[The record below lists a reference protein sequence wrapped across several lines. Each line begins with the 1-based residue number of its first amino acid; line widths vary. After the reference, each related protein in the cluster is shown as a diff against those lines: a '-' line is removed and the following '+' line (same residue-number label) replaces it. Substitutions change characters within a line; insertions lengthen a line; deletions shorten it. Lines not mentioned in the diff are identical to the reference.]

1 MNQRVNQQQL
11 DLFNQNF
18 NIQLLEKDI
27 ELIEYDQL
35 KKEHFET
42 NEFEKLE
49 LNDYFGAYPVTDEYV
64 YRIVK
69 KEKPLGKPI
78 KIIQHTRDI
87 EDFILQEM
95 DKILQTKP
103 VSIKKLNFEEK
114 LKLFNQH
121 FKFGVIQETRYYR
134 GSPDLTS
141 LDLELGS
148 SIQGSLD
155 FVDYNDAYY
164 KTRDLTYGICKK
176 GDVIKK
182 VNTKNEL
189 KYFIEN
195 NMEDYL

>member
-35 KKEHFET
+35 TKEHFEV
-42 NEFEKLE
+42 NEFEKLKF
-49 LNDYFGAYPVTDEYV
+49 NDYFGTYPIADEYL
-64 YRIVK
+64 YQIVK
-69 KEKPLGKPI
+69 KERPLGKPL

-95 DKILQTKP
+95 NKILQTKP
-103 VSIKKLNFEEK
+103 VSIKELNFEEK
-114 LKLFNQH
+114 LRLFNQH

-155 FVDYNDAYY
+155 FVDYNEAYY
-164 KTRDLTYGICKK
+164 ETRDLTYVICKNS
-176 GDVIKK
+176 DVIKK
-182 VNTKNEL
+182 VNTTNEL
-189 KYFIEN
+189 EYFIKN
-195 NMEDYL
+195 DMEDYL

>member
-1 MNQRVNQQQL
+1 MRQHVNQQQL
-11 DLFNQNF
+11 DLFNRNF
-18 NIQLLEKDI
+18 NVQLLEKDI
-27 ELIEYDQL
+27 DLTEYDQL
-35 KKEHFET
+35 TKEHFEV
-42 NEFEKLE
+42 NEFEKLKF
-49 LNDYFGAYPVTDEYV
+49 NDYFGAYPISDEYL
-64 YRIVK
+64 YQIVK
-69 KEKPLGKPI
+69 KEKPFGKPI

-103 VSIKKLNFEEK
+103 VSIKELNFEEK

-121 FKFGVIQETRYYR
+121 FKFGIIQETRYYR

-141 LDLELGS
+141 SDLELGS
-148 SIQGSLD
+148 SIQSSLD
-155 FVDYNDAYY
+155 FADYNDAYY
-164 KTRDLTYGICKK
+164 ETRDLTYGICKE

-182 VNTKNEL
+182 VNTINEL

>member
-35 KKEHFET
+35 TKEHFET

-49 LNDYFGAYPVTDEYV
+49 FNDYFGAYPIADEYV
-64 YRIVK
+64 YQIVK
-69 KEKPLGKPI
+69 KEEPFGKPL

-103 VSIKKLNFEEK
+103 VSIKELKFEEK

-148 SIQGSLD
+148 SIQSSLD
-155 FVDYNDAYY
+155 FEDYNEAYHE
-164 KTRDLTYGICKK
+164 TRGLTYGICKE

-182 VNTKNEL
+182 INTTNEL
-189 KYFIEN
+189 KYFIER

>member
-103 VSIKKLNFEEK
+103 VSIKELNFEEK

-164 KTRDLTYGICKK
+164 ETRDLTYGICKK

>member
-1 MNQRVNQQQL
+1 
-11 DLFNQNF
+11 
-18 NIQLLEKDI
+18 
-27 ELIEYDQL
+27 
-35 KKEHFET
+35 
-42 NEFEKLE
+42 
-49 LNDYFGAYPVTDEYV
+49 
-64 YRIVK
+64 
-69 KEKPLGKPI
+69 
-78 KIIQHTRDI
+78 
-87 EDFILQEM
+87 M

-103 VSIKKLNFEEK
+103 VSIKELNFEEK

-148 SIQGSLD
+148 SIQGSID

-164 KTRDLTYGICKK
+164 ETRDLTYGICKER
-176 GDVIKK
+176 DIIKK
-182 VNTKNEL
+182 VNTINEL

>member
-1 MNQRVNQQQL
+1 MSQRVNQQQL
-11 DLFNQNF
+11 DLFNRNF
-18 NIQLLEKDI
+18 NIQLLEKNI
-27 ELIEYDQL
+27 ELTEYDQL
-35 KKEHFET
+35 TKEHFET

-49 LNDYFGAYPVTDEYV
+49 FNDYFGAYPITNEYV
-64 YRIVK
+64 YFIVK
-69 KEKPLGKPI
+69 KEKPLGKPL

-103 VSIKKLNFEEK
+103 VSIKELNFEEK

-134 GSPDLTS
+134 GSPDLTP
-141 LDLELGS
+141 LDLYLGS
-148 SIQGSLD
+148 SIQGSID

-164 KTRDLTYGICKK
+164 ETRDLTYGICKEH
-176 GDVIKK
+176 DIIKK

-189 KYFIEN
+189 EYFIEN
-195 NMEDYL
+195 EMDDYL

>member
-1 MNQRVNQQQL
+1 MNTYIRL
-11 DLFNQNF
+11 S
-18 NIQLLEKDI
+18 
-27 ELIEYDQL
+27 
-35 KKEHFET
+35 
-42 NEFEKLE
+42 
-49 LNDYFGAYPVTDEYV
+49 
-64 YRIVK
+64 K
-69 KEKPLGKPI
+69 KEKPFGKPI
-78 KIIQHTRDI
+78 KIIQNTRDI

-103 VSIKKLNFEEK
+103 VSIKELNFEEK

-134 GSPDLTS
+134 GSPDLIS

-155 FVDYNDAYY
+155 FVDYNDSYY
-164 KTRDLTYGICKK
+164 ETRNLTYGICKE

>member
-1 MNQRVNQQQL
+1 MSQHVNQQQL

-27 ELIEYDQL
+27 KLIEYDQL
-35 KKEHFET
+35 TKEHFKV
-42 NEFEKLE
+42 NKFEKLKF
-49 LNDYFGAYPVTDEYV
+49 NDYLGAYPIADEYV
-64 YRIVK
+64 YSIVK
-69 KEKPLGKPI
+69 KEKPLGKPL
-78 KIIQHTRDI
+78 KIIQHTCDI

-114 LKLFNQH
+114 IKLFNQY
-121 FKFGVIQETRYYR
+121 FKFGVIRETRYHR

-148 SIQGSLD
+148 SIQGSLN
-155 FVDYNDAYY
+155 FVDYNDTYY
-164 KTRDLTYGICKK
+164 EIRDLTYGICKD

-182 VNTKNEL
+182 VNTTNEL
-189 KYFIEN
+189 EYFIEN
-195 NMEDYL
+195 DMDNYL

>member
-1 MNQRVNQQQL
+1 MSQRVNQQQL

-27 ELIEYDQL
+27 ELTEYNQL
-35 KKEHFET
+35 TKEHFET

-49 LNDYFGAYPVTDEYV
+49 FNDYFGAYPIADEYV
-64 YRIVK
+64 YSIVK
-69 KEKPLGKPI
+69 KEKPFGKPI

-87 EDFILQEM
+87 KDFILQEM
-95 DKILQTKP
+95 DKTLQTKP
-103 VSIKKLNFEEK
+103 VSIKELDFEEK

-148 SIQGSLD
+148 SIQGSID

-164 KTRDLTYGICKK
+164 KTRDLTYGICKN

-189 KYFIEN
+189 KHFIEN
-195 NMEDYL
+195 DMENYL

>member
-1 MNQRVNQQQL
+1 MSQRVNQQQL
-11 DLFNQNF
+11 DLFNRNF
-18 NIQLLEKDI
+18 NVQLLEKDI

-35 KKEHFET
+35 TKEHFEV
-42 NEFEKLE
+42 NEFEKLKF
-49 LNDYFGAYPVTDEYV
+49 NDYFGAYPIADEYV
-64 YRIVK
+64 YSIVK
-69 KEKPLGKPI
+69 KEKPLGKPL

-103 VSIKKLNFEEK
+103 ISIKELNFEEK
-114 LKLFNQH
+114 LKLFKKH

-134 GSPDLTS
+134 GSPDLIS
-141 LDLELGS
+141 LDLDLGS
-148 SIQGSLD
+148 SIQSSLD

-164 KTRDLTYGICKK
+164 ETRDLTYGICKE

-182 VNTKNEL
+182 VNTINEL

>member
-18 NIQLLEKDI
+18 NVQLLEKAI
-27 ELIEYDQL
+27 NLTEYDQL
-35 KKEHFET
+35 TKEHFET
-42 NEFEKLE
+42 NEFKKLE
-49 LNDYFGAYPVTDEYV
+49 LNDYFGAYHIADEYV
-64 YRIVK
+64 YSIVK
-69 KEKPLGKPI
+69 KEKPLGKPL
-78 KIIQHTRDI
+78 KIIQRTRDI
-87 EDFILQEM
+87 EDFILKEM
-95 DKILQTKP
+95 YKILQAKP
-103 VSIKKLNFEEK
+103 VSIKELNFEEK

-155 FVDYNDAYY
+155 FADYNDAYY
-164 KTRDLTYGICKK
+164 ETRDLTYGICKE

-182 VNTKNEL
+182 VNTINEL
-189 KYFIEN
+189 KYFIEKD
-195 NMEDYL
+195 MEDYL

>member
-1 MNQRVNQQQL
+1 MTRQITQEQL

-18 NIQLLEKDI
+18 NVQLLEKDI
-27 ELIEYDQL
+27 DLIEYEQL
-35 KKEHFET
+35 TKEHFET

-49 LNDYFGAYPVTDEYV
+49 LNDYFGAYPIADEYL
-64 YRIVK
+64 YQIIK
-69 KEKPLGKPI
+69 KEKPFGKPI

-95 DKILQTKP
+95 NKTLQTKP
-103 VSIKKLNFEEK
+103 ISIKELNFEEK

-141 LDLELGS
+141 LDLELAS

-155 FVDYNDAYY
+155 FVDYNEAYY
-164 KTRDLTYGICKK
+164 ETHGLTYGICKE

-182 VNTKNEL
+182 VNTTNEL
-189 KYFIEN
+189 KYFIER

>member
-1 MNQRVNQQQL
+1 MSQRVNQQQL
-11 DLFNQNF
+11 DLFNRNF
-18 NIQLLEKDI
+18 NVQLLEKDI

-35 KKEHFET
+35 TKEHFEV
-42 NEFEKLE
+42 NEFEKLKF
-49 LNDYFGAYPVTDEYV
+49 NDYFGAYPVTDEYI

-69 KEKPLGKPI
+69 KGKPLGKPL

-103 VSIKKLNFEEK
+103 ISIKELDFEEK

-148 SIQGSLD
+148 SIQGSID

-164 KTRDLTYGICKK
+164 KTRDLTYGICKNR
-176 GDVIKK
+176 DVIKK
-182 VNTKNEL
+182 VNTINEL

>member
-1 MNQRVNQQQL
+1 MTRQITQEQL
-11 DLFNQNF
+11 NLFNQNF

-27 ELIEYDQL
+27 DLIEYDQL
-35 KKEHFET
+35 TKEHFET
-42 NEFEKLE
+42 SEFEKLE
-49 LNDYFGAYPVTDEYV
+49 FNDYFGAYPIADEYL
-64 YRIVK
+64 YQIVK
-69 KEKPLGKPI
+69 KEKPFGKPI
-78 KIIQHTRDI
+78 EIIQHTHDI

-95 DKILQTKP
+95 DKTLQTKP
-103 VSIKKLNFEEK
+103 ISIKELNFEEK

-141 LDLELGS
+141 IDLELGS

-164 KTRDLTYGICKK
+164 ETQNLAYGICKD

-195 NMEDYL
+195 DMKNYL

>member
-1 MNQRVNQQQL
+1 MNERVNQQQL

-18 NIQLLEKDI
+18 NVQLLEKDI

-35 KKEHFET
+35 TKEHFEV
-42 NEFEKLE
+42 NEFEKLKF
-49 LNDYFGAYPVTDEYV
+49 NDYFGTYPIADEYL
-64 YRIVK
+64 YQIVK
-69 KEKPLGKPI
+69 KERPLGKPL

-95 DKILQTKP
+95 NKILQTKP
-103 VSIKKLNFEEK
+103 VSIKELNFEEK
-114 LKLFNQH
+114 LRLFNQH

-155 FVDYNDAYY
+155 FVDYNEAYY
-164 KTRDLTYGICKK
+164 ETRDLTYVICKNS
-176 GDVIKK
+176 DVIKK
-182 VNTKNEL
+182 VNTTNEL
-189 KYFIEN
+189 EYFIKN
-195 NMEDYL
+195 DMEDYL

>member
-1 MNQRVNQQQL
+1 MSQRVNQQQL

-35 KKEHFET
+35 TKEHFEV
-42 NEFEKLE
+42 NEFEKLKF
-49 LNDYFGAYPVTDEYV
+49 NDYFSAYPINDEYV
-64 YRIVK
+64 YSIVK
-69 KEKPLGKPI
+69 KEKPLGKPL

-103 VSIKKLNFEEK
+103 VSIKELDFEEK

-148 SIQGSLD
+148 SIQGSID

-164 KTRDLTYGICKK
+164 KTQDLTYGICKE

-182 VNTKNEL
+182 VNTTNEL
-189 KYFIEN
+189 KYFIER

>member
-1 MNQRVNQQQL
+1 MNQIITQEQL
-11 DLFNQNF
+11 DLFNRNF
-18 NIQLLEKDI
+18 KVQLLEKDI

-35 KKEHFET
+35 TKEHFEV
-42 NEFEKLE
+42 NEFEKLKF
-49 LNDYFGAYPVTDEYV
+49 NDYFGAYPIADEYV
-64 YRIVK
+64 YSIVK
-69 KEKPLGKPI
+69 KEKPLGKPL

-95 DKILQTKP
+95 DKMLQTKP
-103 VSIKKLNFEEK
+103 VSIKELNFEEK

-134 GSPDLTS
+134 GSPDLIS
-141 LDLELGS
+141 LDLDLGS
-148 SIQGSLD
+148 SIQSSLD

-164 KTRDLTYGICKK
+164 ETRDLTYGICKER
-176 GDVIKK
+176 DIIKK
-182 VNTKNEL
+182 VNTINEL

>member
-1 MNQRVNQQQL
+1 MNQIITQEQL

-27 ELIEYDQL
+27 ELTEYDQL
-35 KKEHFET
+35 TKEHFEI

-49 LNDYFGAYPVTDEYV
+49 FNDYFGAYPIADEYV
-64 YRIVK
+64 YSIVK
-69 KEKPLGKPI
+69 KEKPLGKPL

-103 VSIKKLNFEEK
+103 VSIKELNFEEK

-121 FKFGVIQETRYYR
+121 FKFGIIQETRYYR
-134 GSPDLTS
+134 SSPDLTS
-141 LDLELGS
+141 LDLKLGS
-148 SIQGSLD
+148 SIQGSLN
-155 FVDYNDAYY
+155 FVDYNDTYY
-164 KTRDLTYGICKK
+164 EIRDLTYGICKD

-182 VNTKNEL
+182 VNTTNEL
-189 KYFIEN
+189 EYFIEN
-195 NMEDYL
+195 DMDNYL

>member
-1 MNQRVNQQQL
+1 MTRQITQEQL

-18 NIQLLEKDI
+18 NVQLLEKDI
-27 ELIEYDQL
+27 DLIEYEQL
-35 KKEHFET
+35 TKEHFET

-49 LNDYFGAYPVTDEYV
+49 FNDYFGAYPIADEYV
-64 YRIVK
+64 YSIVE
-69 KEKPLGKPI
+69 KEKPLGKPL

-103 VSIKKLNFEEK
+103 VSIKELDFEEK

-148 SIQGSLD
+148 SIQGSID

-164 KTRDLTYGICKK
+164 KKRDLTYGICKNR
-176 GDVIKK
+176 DVIKK
-182 VNTKNEL
+182 VNTINEL

>member
-1 MNQRVNQQQL
+1 MSQHVNQQQL

-35 KKEHFET
+35 TKEHFET

-49 LNDYFGAYPVTDEYV
+49 LNDYFGAYPIADEYL
-64 YRIVK
+64 YQIVK
-69 KEKPLGKPI
+69 KEKPFGKPI
-78 KIIQHTRDI
+78 KIIQYTRDI
-87 EDFILQEM
+87 DDFILQEM
-95 DKILQTKP
+95 DKILQTKTFS
-103 VSIKKLNFEEK
+103 VKEINFEEK

-148 SIQGSLD
+148 SIQGSID

-164 KTRDLTYGICKK
+164 KTRDLTYGICKN

-189 KYFIEN
+189 EYFIEN
-195 NMEDYL
+195 EMDDYL

>member
-1 MNQRVNQQQL
+1 MAQQITQEQL

-18 NIQLLEKDI
+18 NVQLLEKNID
-27 ELIEYDQL
+27 LTEYDQIT
-35 KKEHFET
+35 KEHFGT

-49 LNDYFGAYPVTDEYV
+49 FNDYFGAYPIANEYV
-64 YRIVK
+64 YSIVK
-69 KEKPLGKPI
+69 KEKPLGKPL

-87 EDFILQEM
+87 KDFILQEM

-103 VSIKKLNFEEK
+103 VSIKELNFEEK

-121 FKFGVIQETRYYR
+121 FKFGIIQETRYYR

-164 KTRDLTYGICKK
+164 ETRNLTYGICKD
-176 GDVIKK
+176 GGVIKQ
-182 VNTKNEL
+182 VNNTNEL
-189 KYFIEN
+189 EYFIEN
-195 NMEDYL
+195 DMEDYL

>member
-1 MNQRVNQQQL
+1 MNERVNQQQL

-18 NIQLLEKDI
+18 NVQLLEKDI
-27 ELIEYDQL
+27 NLIEYEQL
-35 KKEHFET
+35 TKEHFET

-49 LNDYFGAYPVTDEYV
+49 LNDYFGTYLIADEYL
-64 YRIVK
+64 YHIVK
-69 KEKPLGKPI
+69 KEKPFGKPI
-78 KIIQHTRDI
+78 KIIQHTHDI

-95 DKILQTKP
+95 DKTLQTKP
-103 VSIKKLNFEEK
+103 ISIKELNFEEK

-141 LDLELGS
+141 LDLAS
-148 SIQGSLD
+148 SIQGSID
-155 FVDYNDAYY
+155 FMDYNDAYY
-164 KTRDLTYGICKK
+164 ETRDLTYGICKD

-182 VNTKNEL
+182 VNTTNEL
-189 KYFIEN
+189 EYFIEN

>member
-1 MNQRVNQQQL
+1 MNERVNQQQL

-18 NIQLLEKDI
+18 NVQLLEKDI
-27 ELIEYDQL
+27 NLIEYEQL
-35 KKEHFET
+35 TKEHFET
-42 NEFEKLE
+42 NESEKLE
-49 LNDYFGAYPVTDEYV
+49 LNDYFGAYLIADKYL
-64 YRIVK
+64 YQIVK
-69 KEKPLGKPI
+69 KEKPFGKPI
-78 KIIQHTRDI
+78 KIIQHTHDI

-95 DKILQTKP
+95 DKTLQTKP
-103 VSIKKLNFEEK
+103 ISIKELNFEEK

-155 FVDYNDAYY
+155 FVDYNDSYY
-164 KTRDLTYGICKK
+164 ETRDLTYGICKD

-182 VNTKNEL
+182 VNTTNEL
-189 KYFIEN
+189 EHFIEN
-195 NMEDYL
+195 DMDDYL

>member
-1 MNQRVNQQQL
+1 MTERVNQQQL

-27 ELIEYDQL
+27 ELIEYGQL
-35 KKEHFET
+35 TKEHFET

-49 LNDYFGAYPVTDEYV
+49 LNNYFGAYPIADEYL
-64 YRIVK
+64 YQIVK
-69 KEKPLGKPI
+69 KEKPFGKPI
-78 KIIQHTRDI
+78 KIIEHTRDI
-87 EDFILQEM
+87 EEFILQEI

-103 VSIKKLNFEEK
+103 VSIKELNFEEK

-148 SIQGSLD
+148 SIQASLD

-164 KTRDLTYGICKK
+164 ETRDLTYGICKD

-182 VNTKNEL
+182 INTTNEL
-189 KYFIEN
+189 EYFIEN
-195 NMEDYL
+195 NMEEYL

>member
-1 MNQRVNQQQL
+1 MSQRVNQQQL
-11 DLFNQNF
+11 DLFNQKF
-18 NIQLLEKDI
+18 DIQLLEKNI
-27 ELIEYDQL
+27 ELIEYNQL
-35 KKEHFET
+35 TKKHFET

-49 LNDYFGAYPVTDEYV
+49 LNDYFGAYPIVDEYV
-64 YRIVK
+64 YSIVK

-103 VSIKKLNFEEK
+103 VSIKELNFKEK
-114 LKLFNQH
+114 IKLFNQH
-121 FKFGVIQETRYYR
+121 FKFGIIQETRYYR

-148 SIQGSLD
+148 SIQGSIN
-155 FVDYNDAYY
+155 FADYNDAYY
-164 KTRDLTYGICKK
+164 ETRDLTYGICKN

-182 VNTKNEL
+182 VNTINEL
-189 KYFIEN
+189 EYFIKN
-195 NMEDYL
+195 DMEDYL

>member
-1 MNQRVNQQQL
+1 MNQRINQQQL

-18 NIQLLEKDI
+18 NVQLLEKDI
-27 ELIEYDQL
+27 DLTEYDQL
-35 KKEHFET
+35 TKEHFEV
-42 NEFEKLE
+42 NEFEKLKF
-49 LNDYFGAYPVTDEYV
+49 NDYFGANPIADEYL
-64 YRIVK
+64 YQIVK
-69 KEKPLGKPI
+69 KEKPFGKPI

-95 DKILQTKP
+95 DKILQTNP
-103 VSIKKLNFEEK
+103 VSIKELNFEEK

-155 FVDYNDAYY
+155 FVDYNDSYY
-164 KTRDLTYGICKK
+164 EKRDLTYGICKE

-182 VNTKNEL
+182 VNTINEL

>member
-35 KKEHFET
+35 TKEHFEV
-42 NEFEKLE
+42 NEFEKLKF
-49 LNDYFGAYPVTDEYV
+49 NDYFGTYPIADEYL
-64 YRIVK
+64 YQIVK
-69 KEKPLGKPI
+69 KERPLGKPL

-95 DKILQTKP
+95 NKILQTKP
-103 VSIKKLNFEEK
+103 VSIKELNFEEK
-114 LKLFNQH
+114 LRLFNQH

-155 FVDYNDAYY
+155 FVDYNEAYY
-164 KTRDLTYGICKK
+164 ETRDLTYVICKNS
-176 GDVIKK
+176 DVIKK
-182 VNTKNEL
+182 VNTANEL
-189 KYFIEN
+189 EYFIKN
-195 NMEDYL
+195 DMEDYL

>member
-35 KKEHFET
+35 TKEHFEV
-42 NEFEKLE
+42 NEFEKLKF
-49 LNDYFGAYPVTDEYV
+49 NDYFGTYPIADEYL
-64 YRIVK
+64 YQIVK
-69 KEKPLGKPI
+69 KERPLGKPL

-95 DKILQTKP
+95 NKILQTKP

-114 LKLFNQH
+114 LRLFNQH

-155 FVDYNDAYY
+155 FVDYNEAYY
-164 KTRDLTYGICKK
+164 ETRDLTYVICKNS
-176 GDVIKK
+176 DVIKK
-182 VNTKNEL
+182 VNTTNEL
-189 KYFIEN
+189 EYFIKN
-195 NMEDYL
+195 DMEDYL